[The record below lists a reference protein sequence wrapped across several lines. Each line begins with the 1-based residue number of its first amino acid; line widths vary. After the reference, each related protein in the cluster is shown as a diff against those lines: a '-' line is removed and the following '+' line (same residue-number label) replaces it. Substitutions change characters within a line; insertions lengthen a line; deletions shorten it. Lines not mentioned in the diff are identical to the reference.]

1 MKLIRPSIF
10 FILLVIS
17 AQVLGQT
24 GFANKAELEKAANDL
39 FVKKEY
45 AKAKPLFSQLLSQD
59 AVNAD
64 YNYRFGVCIMY
75 TEPDPIKPIPYIEG
89 GANSSGVNP
98 EAFYFL
104 GIIYRYNYRFD
115 QSAEAFIT
123 AKKKGYTAIGVD
135 LDRETQISR
144 NGRVLFNDAIRFKP
158 AMEKEVIATEF
169 YRPYDFRKLKGKVI
183 PTPPNFKSKQDEKV
197 FPDGYVY
204 IPSESQSLFY
214 ASYGEEVSNGKDIF
228 HVKKLPNGEFGLSQ
242 RLPDVINT
250 RFDEDFAFFDEENS
264 TLYFSSKGHNTMGGY
279 DVFSS
284 RLDPKSGTW
293 AVPVNLQFPINS
305 PFDDYLYLLDPD
317 GEVAFFTS
325 RRGASEGMVRVFR
338 TDLEQIEKSEV
349 TVVAGK
355 FNDVTDSLTNHM
367 ETTVYDPETGEVFGT
382 YRSHS
387 LTGKYVLLLP
397 PKMGYKVDVAP
408 RGASGFKC
416 SLDVPKVDVYQTLQQ
431 RMDYSTLDG
440 RANLLVTNYFS
451 KSGVKDS
458 VPVSVI
464 RPLSE
469 VKENMP
475 ELTPDMIAEVKA
487 RQKEQAEAAE
497 ARVLAQKKLEADKL
511 RAEQEAKAAEQARLD
526 SIAQAEALAAKQQ
539 EEERRKAEEQA
550 KAAEQARL
558 DSIAQAEALASKQQ
572 EEERRKAEEQTKAAE
587 QARLDSIAQ
596 AEALAAKQQ
605 EEERRKAEEQAK
617 AAERTRLDSIAQAEA
632 LASKQLEEERR
643 KTEDQAKAV
652 EQANVAEQARL
663 DSIAQAE
670 ALAAKLLEQERR
682 KAAEQAKAS
691 EQARLDSIAQAEASK
706 QLEKERER
714 LADIEKA
721 RVQARV
727 DSVRQMKE
735 LADRK
740 LKEAQLAP
748 AQPVTSAVDE
758 ELRIAQQQA
767 QAEEL
772 EMKRREQLVRQEA
785 EVERRRLDSLM
796 DTEALTLEADKRR
809 MEDLKRKQ
817 AQEEERLREE
827 QRLSLLALKEEE
839 ERSKQEKA
847 EIQKRELAEAQ
858 RLAELEKEEL
868 RLKGEAKSGVKQLMT
883 EAAQETVAVVKETPV
898 KPEISSS
905 GEPTGP
911 DSSSAEMTDAELFR
925 QTVARLEAQKK
936 QQQERVKLKAA
947 QEEAVKSE
955 AAVAKQTAARESRER
970 ALEEARSSG
979 DTVKL
984 REAEKT
990 IELAE
995 NEASR
1000 KADTSALVADLTSTA
1015 DPAKYMAEMVE
1026 AEKRIEADRMAADK
1040 KDYTLRPMPAIQVP
1054 ERPRSERETDP
1065 ALVQSLERDRK
1076 AVEEHRQLAAQKE
1089 IELNERLRKD
1099 REAIGIADPAIAEE
1113 LRKAEEA
1120 ALAGTAKPSIGKG
1133 KMKEEMAAETAV
1145 AVPSAPAQVTSVDS
1159 VKAPVAPVRTVTPE
1173 VVAAPSDRKVGT
1185 DAVSKAEPAKQE
1197 STAPVRSEEIL
1208 ETVALPKPEPKVT
1221 APAQEKAA
1229 TVTEVKTP
1237 ELEVPVTNQEPMF
1250 VQQPVVENVPMVN
1263 RAVHVNVEQ
1272 EQAPKT
1278 VRQPVDYSGR
1288 EAALRDYGKRSADF
1302 SAITDSDQR
1311 SLIQRMAAEDR
1322 GRLAVLKRLANAKA
1336 SDPKSADKL
1345 ENSPR
1350 TRDVIARS
1358 AVSVAREETV
1368 PTSFDRNDLRKRNGL
1383 DLRVAV
1389 VLGGFQLSD
1398 KVQEALDP
1406 AYLAQLQLPEFE
1418 LLTDYQVT
1426 MVDIRR
1432 TRNHLLDLGFSDSS
1446 IAPTTEGVRLP
1457 MSDALQL
1464 PFVD

>member
-1 MKLIRPSIF
+1 MKLTRLYISF
-10 FILLVIS
+10 LLILIS
-17 AQVLGQT
+17 AHVFGQS

-39 FVKKEY
+39 FAKGQY
-45 AKAKPLFSQLLSQD
+45 ALAKPLFSQLLSQD
-59 AVNAD
+59 AMNAD

-75 TEPDPIKPIPYIEG
+75 TESDPIKPIPYIEG
-89 GANSSGVNP
+89 GANSPGVSP

-115 QSAEAFIT
+115 QSAEAFVT
-123 AKKKGYTAIGVD
+123 AKNKGYTAAGID
-135 LDRETQISR
+135 LDREAQVSR

-183 PTPPNFKSKQDEKV
+183 PTPPNFKSKLDEKV
-197 FPDGYVY
+197 FSDGYVY

-214 ASYGEEVSNGKDIF
+214 ASYGEETSNGKDIF
-228 HVKKLPNGEFGLSQ
+228 QVNKLPNGEFGLPQ

-284 RLDPKSGTW
+284 RLDPESGTW
-293 AVPVNLQFPINS
+293 SVPVNLQFPINS

-325 RRGASEGMVRVFR
+325 RRGSSESMARVFR

-355 FNDVTDSLTNHM
+355 FNDATDSLTNHM
-367 ETTVYDPETGEVFGT
+367 EATVYDPETGEVFGT

-397 PKMGYKVDVAP
+397 PKVCYKLDVAP

-451 KSGVKDS
+451 KSGLKDS
-458 VPVSVI
+458 VPVSVV

-475 ELTPDMIAEVKA
+475 ELAPETVAQVKA
-487 RQKEQAEAAE
+487 MQKAQAEAEE
-497 ARVLAQKKLEADKL
+497 ARVLAQRKQDADKL
-511 RAEQEAKAAEQARLD
+511 RSEQEVKAAEQARLD

-539 EEERRKAEEQA
+539 EEERKKTEEQA

-558 DSIAQAEALASKQQ
+558 DSIAQAEALAAKQL
-572 EEERRKAEEQTKAAE
+572 EEERRKAEEQAKSAEKARLDSIAQAEALAAKQLEEERRKAEEQAKAAEKARLDSIAQAEALAAKQLEEERRKAEEQAKLAE

-596 AEALAAKQQ
+596 AEALAAKQLD
-605 EEERRKAEEQAK
+605 EERARSADMEKAK
-617 AAERTRLDSIAQAEA
+617 
-632 LASKQLEEERR
+632 
-643 KTEDQAKAV
+643 V
-652 EQANVAEQARL
+652 QARL
-663 DSIAQAE
+663 DS
-670 ALAAKLLEQERR
+670 
-682 KAAEQAKAS
+682 
-691 EQARLDSIAQAEASK
+691 
-706 QLEKERER
+706 
-714 LADIEKA
+714 
-721 RVQARV
+721 
-727 DSVRQMKE
+727 VRQVKD

-740 LKEAQLAP
+740 LKEAQKSEV
-748 AQPVTSAVDE
+748 QPLSSSTDE

-767 QAEEL
+767 RDEALEL
-772 EMKRREQLVRQEA
+772 QRREQLAMQEA
-785 EVERRRLDSLM
+785 DAERRRLDSLM
-796 DTEALTLEADKRR
+796 NVEALALEADKRR
-809 MEDLKRKQ
+809 MEELKRKQ
-817 AQEEERLREE
+817 AEEEERLREE

-839 ERSKQEKA
+839 ERTRREKE

-858 RLAELEKEEL
+858 RLAEMEKEQL
-868 RLKGEAKSGVKQLMT
+868 RLTGEAKSS
-883 EAAQETVAVVKETPV
+883 VKEPTTEIAKKAV
-898 KPEISSS
+898 AAVNEAPEKSGQIAS
-905 GEPTGP
+905 GEPVGP
-911 DSSSAEMTDAELFR
+911 DSSSVEVSDAELFR

-936 QQQERVKLKAA
+936 QQEERVKMKAA
-947 QEEAVKSE
+947 QEEAARME
-955 AAVAKQTAARESRER
+955 AAAAKETAAREARER

-984 REAEKT
+984 SEAQKT
-990 IELAE
+990 IELAK
-995 NEASR
+995 NEVGQ
-1000 KADTSALVADLTSTA
+1000 KADTSSLVADLKSTA

-1026 AEKRIEADRMAADK
+1026 AEKRIEADRKAADK

-1054 ERPRSERETDP
+1054 DRPRSERETDP

-1120 ALAGTAKPSIGKG
+1120 ALAGTTRPAVGKG
-1133 KMKEEMAAETAV
+1133 KIKEVIAAEASMV
-1145 AVPSAPAQVTSVDS
+1145 NPPAPAQIHAVDS
-1159 VKAPVAPVRTVTPE
+1159 VKAPEVAIVPAVVEGKTE
-1173 VVAAPSDRKVGT
+1173 VVSKEEPTMSESAVQLKSEEIRETVADAQPASIVKVPQQAVNEPDIKKEAAEVPV
-1185 DAVSKAEPAKQE
+1185 AKQE
-1197 STAPVRSEEIL
+1197 PLV
-1208 ETVALPKPEPKVT
+1208 
-1221 APAQEKAA
+1221 
-1229 TVTEVKTP
+1229 
-1237 ELEVPVTNQEPMF
+1237 
-1250 VQQPVVENVPMVN
+1250 VQQPVVEPAPVARLEEP
-1263 RAVHVNVEQ
+1263 VHMEK
-1272 EQAPKT
+1272 EQALKSE
-1278 VRQPVDYSGR
+1278 RKPVDYSGR
-1288 EAALRDYGKRSADF
+1288 EAAMRDYGRRTADF
-1302 SAITDSDQR
+1302 STIADNDQR
-1311 SLIQRMAAEDR
+1311 LLIQRMAAEDR
-1322 GRLAVLKRLANAKA
+1322 GRLAVLKRLANAKV
-1336 SDPKSADKL
+1336 SDPKAADKL
-1345 ENSPR
+1345 ENNQR
-1350 TRDVIARS
+1350 TRDVLARS
-1358 AVSVAREETV
+1358 AMSAAREEIV
-1368 PTSFDRNDLRKRNGL
+1368 PSSFDRNDLRKRKGL

-1389 VLGGFQLSD
+1389 MLGDFQLSD
-1398 KVQEALDP
+1398 KVQEALD
-1406 AYLAQLQLPEFE
+1406 ASYSAQLQLPEFE

-1432 TRNHLLDLGFSDSS
+1432 TRNHLRELGFDNS
-1446 IAPTTEGVRLP
+1446 AVVPTVEGVRLP